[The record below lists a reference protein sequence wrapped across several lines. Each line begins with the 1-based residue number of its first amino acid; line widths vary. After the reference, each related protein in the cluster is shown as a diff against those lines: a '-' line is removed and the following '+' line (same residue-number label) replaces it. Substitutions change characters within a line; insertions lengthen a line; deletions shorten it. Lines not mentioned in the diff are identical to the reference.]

1 MVFTRKKGTRWHDFN
16 TVIRTLCALF
26 LLTIRV
32 EDVCML
38 VSVYYL
44 LAAEDSVSF
53 LATDTVELSL

>member
-1 MVFTRKKGTRWHDFN
+1 MRWHDFN